1 VKNLGKLL
9 IVLVIML
16 AAFAFGFSWKD
27 IRTGSLPS
35 QEAIG
40 RLVGRAEETKKVTAT
55 QEFSDAFHRI
65 KKDYYRPIDQIELK
79 WAGMEGAMGSLGDP
93 HTQYME
99 PKIAR
104 EFAQDT
110 RGNFVGVGAR
120 LAPDPLGAKVATV
133 FKDGPASRAG
143 LLPGDLITKV
153 DGNDVAGQPVDKIV
167 SQIRGKEGTEVRLTL
182 VRATAD
188 KPIDLAIRRAMV
200 FIPTAEGQMIPDT
213 DIGIINV
220 AQFSEPTVE
229 QFDSALEELTEK
241 KIKGLVIDL
250 RSNPGGLLK
259 TAVLMLSNFKPNS
272 VVVKMRY
279 RDGTEEVHRTESSRA
294 RNLEFP
300 VVVLVNEES
309 ASAAEIFAGVMQDY
323 RLATIVGE
331 HTYGKASVQNVFQL
345 IDGASAKITIAR
357 YYLPNGSD
365 ISRKVDV
372 DGEYVSGGLKPDV
385 RVPANIDLLPGVPKS
400 DNQLQKAIEIIQSKA
415 TGGTRA
421 LLMPPKSAPSD
432 DGLSAVIHSDY
443 LAMDA

>member
-1 VKNLGKLL
+1 MKNLARML
-9 IVLVIML
+9 IVLIVL
-16 AAFAFGFSWKD
+16 FAAFAFGFTWKD
-27 IRTGSLPS
+27 LRSGSAPS

-40 RLVGRAEETKKVTAT
+40 RLIGRPEATAKVTAT

-65 KKDYYRPIDQIELK
+65 IKDYYRPIDQIDLK

-133 FKDGPASRAG
+133 FKDGPAARSG
-143 LLPGDLITKV
+143 LRPGDLITKV

-167 SQIRGKEGTEVRLTL
+167 SQIRGKEGTEVRLTV
-182 VRATAD
+182 VRANAD
-188 KPIDLAIRRAMV
+188 KAIDLKIRRAMV
-200 FIPTAEGQMIPDT
+200 YIPTAEGQVIPDT
-213 DIGIINV
+213 EIGIINV
-220 AQFSEPTVE
+220 AQFSETTVE
-229 QFDSALEELTEK
+229 QFDSALDELTDK
-241 KIKGLVIDL
+241 KIKGLVVDL

-259 TAVLMLSNFKPNS
+259 TAVMMLSNFKPDS

-279 RDGTEEVHRTESSRA
+279 RDGTEEVHRTESNRSR
-294 RNLEFP
+294 RLEYP

-385 RVPANIDLLPGVPKS
+385 RVPANIDLVPGVPKT
-400 DNQLQKAIEIIQSKA
+400 DNQLQKAIEIIQSKSA
-415 TGGTRA
+415 SGTRA
-421 LLMPPKSAPSD
+421 FLVPPKTLAEH
-432 DGLSAVIHSDY
+432 GTAAVTHADY